1 MHAAASPRFFH
12 DAAFRLRRTSWLE
25 LAGVAFLGFFA
36 LILLRLAAPHALR
49 PVLRSLG
56 LVLPLALLAAKDLAH
71 LPDARRRLHAATS
84 WRARIGALLPPELL
98 GMLRLDR
105 LLWQGCLARMR
116 RRAPASAGVAPPDGI
131 ALTYLRQ
138 GAYGTA
144 VAVVMVSLFIELP
157 IHVLVVNL
165 LVKDPDALFIVHLI
179 GGIAAVYSFAW
190 VLGDRWHVGAGRH
203 VLADGVL
210 HLRVGVRSQGDI
222 PLAAVERM
230 EAITDTPERWRRR
243 HGIHRADTLLVTPF
257 DKPNCVLVIKPDAGA
272 TLLHWQVRRPAP
284 RHLLL
289 YLDRPQLLAA
299 QLARVS

>member
-25 LAGVAFLGFFA
+25 LAGYAFLGFFA
-36 LILLRLAAPHALR
+36 LTLLRLATPHALG
-49 PVLRSLG
+49 PVLRKLG
-56 LVLPLALLAAKDLAH
+56 LVLPLALLVAKDLAH
-71 LPDARRRLHAATS
+71 LPDARRRLHAAAS
-84 WRARIGALLPPELL
+84 WRARIAALLPPELL

-105 LLWQGCLARMR
+105 LLWQGCLARLR
-116 RRAPASAGVAPPDGI
+116 RRVPAAAAAAPDGI

-144 VAVVMVSLFIELP
+144 IAVVMVSLFIELP
-157 IHVLVVNL
+157 IHVLIVNL
-165 LVKDPDALFIVHLI
+165 LVKDPHALFVIHLI

-243 HGIHRADTLLVTPF
+243 HGIHRADTILVTPF
-257 DKPNCVLVIKPDAGA
+257 DKPNCVLVIKPDTGA
-272 TLLHWQVRRPAP
+272 ILLHWQVRRPVP
-284 RHLLL
+284 RYLLL
-289 YLDRPQLLAA
+289 YLDRPQLLATR
-299 QLARVS
+299 LAGA